1 MALRLAKG
9 KFQRFVAL
17 PMRTGCFLGS
27 DERDG
32 LHDARGDD

>member
-9 KFQRFVAL
+9 KLLRFVA
-17 PMRTGCFLGS
+17 PAMRTGCFLGS

-32 LHDARGDD
+32 LHDARIDD